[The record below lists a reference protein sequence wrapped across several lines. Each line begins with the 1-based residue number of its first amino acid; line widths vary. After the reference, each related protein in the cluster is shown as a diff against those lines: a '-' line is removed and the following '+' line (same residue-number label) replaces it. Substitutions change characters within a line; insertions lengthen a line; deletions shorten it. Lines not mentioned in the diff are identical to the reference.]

1 MERKMRNVHPGEILK
16 MELIE
21 GRKLSIRKIAE
32 LLDSTILDISNILN
46 GQTGISSTMALN
58 LETVF
63 GGTADLF
70 LRLQVNYDS
79 EKAKDNLN
87 SNSDELIV

>member
-21 GRKLSIRKIAE
+21 GRKLSMSKIAE
-32 LLDSTILDISNILN
+32 LLNVTNSDISNIINCHTRISLN
-46 GQTGISSTMALN
+46 MALR

-63 GGTADLF
+63 GGKADF
-70 LRLQVNYDS
+70 YMRLQATYDL
-79 EKAKDNLN
+79 EEAKKTHK
-87 SNSDELIV
+87 

>member
-21 GRKLSIRKIAE
+21 GRKLSMRKIAK
-32 LLDSTILDISNILN
+32 LLDTSLLSISNILN
-46 GQTGISSTMALN
+46 GQEVISPTIALR

-63 GGTADLF
+63 GGKADFF
-70 LRLQVNYDS
+70 LRLQATYDL
-79 EKAKDNLN
+79 EEVKKRN
-87 SNSDELIV
+87 

>member
-16 MELIE
+16 MELVE
-21 GRKLSIRKIAE
+21 GRKLSVSKIAK
-32 LLDSTILDISNILN
+32 LLDYSLLDINNVLN
-46 GQTGISSTMALN
+46 GHAKISPDLASK

-70 LRLQVNYDS
+70 LRLQDKYDLQ
-79 EKAKDNLN
+79 ERKN
-87 SNSDELIV
+87 S